1 MFIEKLLLPDG
12 STMPRLGQ
20 GTWKLAEDDT
30 KAEREI
36 AGLRHGFDIGFDLID
51 TAEMYADG
59 KSELLVGK
67 ALRGYNRDGQFIVSK
82 VYPENANRKR
92 IYSSLDRSLAL
103 LGTDYL
109 GLVVSPRHPFARRM
123 SVRLDEIQQENMVMR
138 PKGAETRRMFESYV
152 ISNGY
157 LPRDFHVSMELD
169 SVSNIKEIVMA
180 DLGISVLS
188 HNVCLDELKRGQLV
202 IVPIENCQMVR
213 SINLIYPD
221 DFSAPAVLQD
231 IRRKYEE
238 HFN

>member
-1 MFIEKLLLPDG
+1 
-12 STMPRLGQ
+12 
-20 GTWKLAEDDT
+20 
-30 KAEREI
+30 
-36 AGLRHGFDIGFDLID
+36 
-51 TAEMYADG
+51 
-59 KSELLVGK
+59 
-67 ALRGYNRDGQFIVSK
+67 
-82 VYPENANRKR
+82 
-92 IYSSLDRSLAL
+92 
-103 LGTDYL
+103 
-109 GLVVSPRHPFARRM
+109 
-123 SVRLDEIQQENMVMR
+123 
-138 PKGAETRRMFESYV
+138 MFESYV